1 MGPPTP
7 LNVHQQGFPMSGAKR
22 LTGVRAGLV
31 RGWQHNKRV
40 NDGHNKL
47 IDVQHNK
54 LTNEQHDKRIE
65 LSHAQRR

>member
-1 MGPPTP
+1 
-7 LNVHQQGFPMSGAKR
+7 MSGAKR

-31 RGWQHNKRV
+31 SGWQHNKRV

-54 LTNEQHDKRIE
+54 LTNEQHDKRID